1 MNVVL
6 AEPNSASPS
15 ILQSLVRSFLS
26 WGNRFQFRPP
36 RPRAFLAPATPAMY
50 QIADRLHEQR
60 TVRVAVDAIAPTVS
74 AWLDELGVQTPMVED
89 LARAVRSGDWPA
101 IYTIGERLSVDVTV
115 SVWPQLGRAPRYDL
129 VNPA

>member
-6 AEPNSASPS
+6 AEPNSALPS
-15 ILQSLVRSFLS
+15 ILQSLVRSFRA

-36 RPRAFLAPATPAMY
+36 RRGAFRAPATPAMY

-74 AWLDELGVQTPMVED
+74 AWFAELGVQTPMVED
-89 LARAVRSGDWPA
+89 LARAVRSGDLRSGQA
-101 IYTIGERLSVDVTV
+101 RL
-115 SVWPQLGRAPRYDL
+115 
-129 VNPA
+129 

>member
-6 AEPNSASPS
+6 AEPNSALPS
-15 ILQSLVRSFLS
+15 ILQSLVRSFRA

-36 RPRAFLAPATPAMY
+36 RPRALLAPATPAMY

-74 AWLDELGVQTPMVED
+74 AWLAELGVQTPMVED

-115 SVWPQLGRAPRYDL
+115 AMWPQLGRAPRYDP